1 MRPRI
6 LAGISLLLAI
16 TFSTRAR
23 AQEAARQQLD
33 TLNSGSAGQS
43 AEEQTEKQT
52 AEPGAELGP
61 IVVLKRAPQYQPFR
75 VYSDSQYLYNS
86 NILLTPSRPVADGVF
101 AESLGASFSP
111 RLVPGLASSIF
122 VRQQF
127 IQYDTL
133 SRFDFAAQTAGLSL
147 QHAVRN
153 WFIVSGGFEA
163 DRYFSWHKDGE
174 FLNDFNTSFGI
185 RSGHYLTRRVFLY
198 YGYQFNWLPSTPS
211 FLSSIDN
218 AVFVGANVALEEK
231 LTLQLAYRLR
241 GLSYYQDAHF
251 DYDDFLNAS
260 LVYKFNDYF
269 TARAFVSYA
278 NNTSDKPGFN
288 YRGLTTGGGL
298 GLALRF

>member
-1 MRPRI
+1 
-6 LAGISLLLAI
+6 
-16 TFSTRAR
+16 
-23 AQEAARQQLD
+23 LD
-33 TLNSGSAGQS
+33 TINSTPAGQPT
-43 AEEQTEKQT
+43 EEQSEKQT
-52 AEPGAELGP
+52 AEPSADLGP
-61 IVVLKRAPQYQPFR
+61 IVVLKRAPQDQPFR

-86 NILLTPSRPVADGVF
+86 NILLTPSRPVADEVF

-153 WFIVSGGFEA
+153 WFILSSGFEA

-174 FLNDFNTSFGI
+174 FLKDFNASFGV

-198 YGYQFNWLPSTPS
+198 YGYQFNWLPSAPS
-211 FLSSIDN
+211 FLSCIDN
-218 AVFVGANVALEEK
+218 AAFVGANVALEEK

-241 GLSYYQDAHF
+241 GLSYYQDARF
-251 DYDDFLNAS
+251 DYDDSLNAS
-260 LVYKFNDYF
+260 LVYKFNDYIA
-269 TARAFVSYA
+269 ARAFVSYA
-278 NNTSDKPGFN
+278 NNTSDRPGFN